1 MKKDKRKDLTIAGI
15 SALPEL
21 NQKYKSMLTHINN
34 TMPSIKKTSS
44 NFYKSHSQFM
54 NVMLDVTS
62 ITPIR
67 SIKHTLAEI
76 NKTKLA
82 LVENHLKLQENNI
95 LIKKREKLLEDTNLD
110 LLQREHIELKIFK
123 LKVNNANTLDFIQG
137 AIRKLSFFTTQ
148 YKSLLKVLNK
158 KDITEQ
164 EYEEEEVKYHI
175 MTCMKQA
182 LNSARS
188 RNGLIDEG
196 NLIYLFDM
204 GINSAVAQKEI
215 FSYLE
220 RENEMMKNNENPT
233 HEMTML
239 WLENCAEL
247 FKKDSVKFADRRGFQ
262 LLDKKSLSTLNEDLE
277 KEE

>member
-233 HEMTML
+233 HEMTMQ

>member
-15 SALPEL
+15 SSLPEL

-233 HEMTML
+233 HEMTMQ